1 MLASRKK
8 CLYDCLWGLRW
19 WASAIA
25 LPAVVQCLRAA
36 FLDLPMESFSTRAKF
51 LGAVQRALA
60 GVAQTTT
67 TCGCGCRPCLSPIFI
82 PPTAVRAASKLRHS
96 DDDAI
101 TRRRPKYH
109 RPSAS
114 TPPPPRPHTIHTTTL
129 AAPPRRPGESPPRLL
144 SASCSEPRARMCL
157 PTPVAPRI
165 YVRREHTD
173 PLPYPSRQQPRR
185 SLQLPA
191 TGHLAKQTA
200 CHRYPHSL

>member
-1 MLASRKK
+1 MIACGRCGGGRLRLRFRPWSNVSGR
-8 CLYDCLWGLRW
+8 LFSTCLWSHSRHGRNSWAQFSGRSLVWRKRKRRRVAAAAAVR
-19 WASAIA
+19 ASA
-25 LPAVVQCLRAA
+25 R
-36 FLDLPMESFSTRAKF
+36 SS
-51 LGAVQRALA
+51 
-60 GVAQTTT
+60 
-67 TCGCGCRPCLSPIFI
+67 SH
-82 PPTAVRAASKLRHS
+82 PPTAVRAASELRHR

-114 TPPPPRPHTIHTTTL
+114 TPPPPRPHTIHTITL
-129 AAPPRRPGESPPRLL
+129 AAPPLRPGESPPRLL

-173 PLPYPSRQQPRR
+173 PLPCPSRRQPRR
-185 SLQLPA
+185 SLQLLA
-191 TGHLAKQTA
+191 TGHSAKQTA